1 MQIILNDGWVS
12 GHNVAG
18 FLIATSSFQQE
29 VKEWGLGSQELWEE
43 MYYMVGVNRNTVAD
57 NRKYKQALIF
67 PQSQGNWWLM
77 EPIYVDLKLGQV
89 IDSRNEF
96 RDSLNL
102 KEVTNAVVIFSNAS
116 ASATYVV
123 TTDWSPQRPYVVIP
137 MDLYIRFS
145 HRLCSNSDI
154 FRSFSTAIEF
164 DWASHIQTSIPQ
176 DCMTWDDSVQ
186 HNTIV
191 KGDRLKEVREYIDD
205 TEDYV
210 NIELDN
216 QRNDLIQLQLTLTIA
231 SFAIAFENDTRIAV
245 REAAKEMALD
255 RGYLG

>member
-1 MQIILNDGWVS
+1 MLQHLPGLQPLELHICIINS
-12 GHNVAG
+12 KQSH
-18 FLIATSSFQQE
+18 
-29 VKEWGLGSQELWEE
+29 ELWEE
-43 MYYMVGVNRNTVAD
+43 MYYMVGVNRNTEYVVRRWYRLLSYAD
-57 NRKYKQALIF
+57 HFTPSGSSSYNISGQQPGIK
-67 PQSQGNWWLM
+67 GNFS
-77 EPIYVDLKLGQV
+77 VDLKLGQV

-102 KEVTNAVVIFSNAS
+102 KA
-116 ASATYVV
+116 
-123 TTDWSPQRPYVVIP
+123 YVVIP

-154 FRSFSTAIEF
+154 FRSFSTTIEF

-176 DCMTWDDSVQ
+176 DHMTCDDSVQ

-191 KGDRLKEVREYIDD
+191 KGDRLKEVRDYIDD

-245 REAAKEMALD
+245 REAAKEMAGSGLFGLIT
-255 RGYLG
+255 RTTNLSIALSYTKYFS